1 METTP
6 TREKRKY
13 CSGNKALEDKGSK
26 RFRLPMDGEFE
37 TEESVMNPSWALQEV
52 LRDVHASLDL
62 LTEARNETNRLLGE
76 LITALESS

>member
-1 METTP
+1 
-6 TREKRKY
+6 
-13 CSGNKALEDKGSK
+13 
-26 RFRLPMDGEFE
+26 MDGEFE